1 MNTDADFPPTIIVGD
16 TEYDTGEMSEKA
28 LLNARG
34 IQFCDQQI
42 QQLRNEWAIADT
54 ARLAYLHA
62 IKSEI
67 VARDEV

>member
-1 MNTDADFPPTIIVGD
+1 MAKDPDFPTTVIVGE
-16 TEYDTGEMSEKA
+16 TEYDTAEMNEKA

-34 IQFCDQQI
+34 IHFCDQQI

-62 IKSEI
+62 IKSES
-67 VARDEV
+67 VSRG